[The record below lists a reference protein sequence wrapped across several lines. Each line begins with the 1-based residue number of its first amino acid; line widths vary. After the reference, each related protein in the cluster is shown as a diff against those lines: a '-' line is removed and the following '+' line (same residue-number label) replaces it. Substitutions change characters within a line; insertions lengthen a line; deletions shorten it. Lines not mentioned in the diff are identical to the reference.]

1 MNKTIILLPLA
12 FVLGGMAGYIGPSEK
27 LRAFKAKVAD
37 EAKAS
42 PSRSVPGA
50 ASFGPF
56 AKFVNIPERAEPKKP
71 RRAEPAADRPTRAAP
86 AASAPAASVPDE
98 PVDAPEESAP
108 EDAEFAANSPE
119 DPRAALE
126 KASQIWG
133 ARADVVRGQL
143 VARLQLDAAGAAKRD
158 ESLTAMNERIRESM
172 QAAGEMLTGQNSMTP
187 ELAFRLMG
195 DFSTALAETYDD
207 LGAIAGEE
215 HRAEISQINLVDF
228 IDPMVGEPLIA
239 VQDKLDPR
247 ALEDNTPQGGSRR

>member
-42 PSRSVPGA
+42 PSRSVSGA

-56 AKFVNIPERAEPKKP
+56 AKFVNIPERVEPKKP
-71 RRAEPAADRPTRAAP
+71 RRAETAADRPTRA
-86 AASAPAASVPDE
+86 APAASVPDE
-98 PVDAPEESAP
+98 PVDAPEESAS
-108 EDAEFAANSPE
+108 EDTEFAANSPE

-143 VARLQLDAAGAAKRD
+143 VTRLQLDAAGAAKMD
-158 ESLTAMNERIRESM
+158 ESLTAMNERIRESV
-172 QAAGEMLTGQNSMTP
+172 QAVAEMLTGQDSMTP

-195 DFSTALAETYDD
+195 DFSTALAETYDA

-239 VQDKLDPR
+239 VQDKLDPS